1 MAQAYSAGLTVTDS
15 IVLRKERILPIKGKV
30 LVKVGDKV
38 KAEDLVAETLLPGN
52 VIPVKLANK
61 MGCTAEQLQ
70 TYLKVNPG
78 DEIKKNQILA
88 ENKGFL
94 GLGFWKTSYESPTDG
109 EVESISKHTGQMLL
123 REPRIPI
130 QVLAFIDGVVTEV
143 IPEEGVVI
151 ENKSA
156 YIQGIFG
163 IGGETFGEIKI
174 LVSKPDQTL
183 EANMITEACKGKIVV
198 GGDLVTLDAIKK
210 ANDLGVS
217 AIITGGIEDQDIKEL
232 LGYDIG
238 VAITGHEEINTTII
252 VTEGFGPINMAHKTF
267 DLLKSFEGKQSSCHG
282 KTQIRAG
289 VMRPEVIIPLEFQE
303 DELQVKEARMP
314 SLEVGSTIR
323 VIRQPNFGSIGKI
336 TGLPE
341 KLTQVQSET
350 WVRVLEAQL
359 ENGEKIVIP
368 RANVEVIDE

>member
-70 TYLKVNPG
+70 TYLKIKPG
-78 DEIKKNQILA
+78 DEIKKDQILA
-88 ENKGFL
+88 ENNGFL
-94 GLGFWKTSYESPTDG
+94 GLGFWKNSYKSPTDG

-130 QVLAFIDGVVTEV
+130 QVKAFIDGVVTEV

-163 IGGETFGEIKI
+163 IGGETFGEIKV
-174 LVSKPDQTL
+174 LAKNPTDSL
-183 EANMITEACKGKIVV
+183 EASMITEACKGKLVV
-198 GGDLVTLDAIKK
+198 GGNLVTLDAIKK
-210 ANDLGVS
+210 ANEIGVS

-238 VAITGHEEINTTII
+238 VAITGHEEINTTIV
-252 VTEGFGPINMAHKTF
+252 VTEGFGPINMARKTF
-267 DLLKSFEGKQSSCHG
+267 DLLKSFEGKKASCHG

-303 DELQVKEARMP
+303 DELNVKEAKMP
-314 SLEVGSTIR
+314 TLEVGSTIR

-341 KLTQVQSET
+341 KLTQVDSET
-350 WVRVLEAQL
+350 WVRVLEAEL
-359 ENGEKIVIP
+359 ESGEKVVIP